1 MPGVNFD
8 RAAAFYDATRALPD
22 GVAEQVRD
30 AILDRTGANA
40 ATRFLEVGVGTG
52 RIALP
57 FVRAGHAY
65 CGVDLSAAMLGALCE
80 KLAAGPA
87 SPARPAL
94 ACADAMAL
102 PFRPAVFDVVLLIH
116 VIHLVDDHLETL
128 AEVRRVLRPNGRM
141 IISANEYTAQER
153 RDAEGGREPT
163 GARRVTGRWNAIL
176 TELGVDRHRRS
187 RGQWIP
193 DEALTADLERLGA
206 SVERV
211 VLLRYRDRPR
221 TAREVAAAHR
231 DRIFSSDWPIPDDVH
246 AEASRRLERWLEAE
260 HGAPDALFTDES
272 AVTVL
277 IVTFPGRDRTMG
289 ATDDGGGRR

>member
-30 AILDRTGANA
+30 AILDRVGARPG
-40 ATRFLEVGVGTG
+40 TRFLEVGVGTG

-65 CGVDLSAAMLGALCE
+65 CGVDLSAAMLGALRQ
-80 KLAAGPA
+80 KLIADPA
-87 SPARPAL
+87 QPGL

-102 PFRPAVFDVVLLIH
+102 PFRPGVFDVVLLIL
-116 VIHLVDDHLETL
+116 VLHLVDDHLETL
-128 AEVRRVLRPNGRM
+128 AEVRRVLRPNGRV
-141 IISANEYTAQER
+141 IISANEYTEQER
-153 RDAEGGREPT
+153 RDAEAGRVPT
-163 GARRVTGRWNAIL
+163 GARLVTSRWNAIL
-176 TELGVDRHRRS
+176 TELGLDRRR
-187 RGQWIP
+187 RPQGQWIS

-211 VLLRYRDRPR
+211 VLARYQDRAR

-231 DRIFSSDWPIPDDVH
+231 DRIYSSDWPIPDDVH
-246 AEASRRLERWLEAE
+246 AEASRRLERWLETE
-260 HGAPDALFTDES
+260 HRAPDELFVDES
-272 AVTVL
+272 AVVVL
-277 IVTFPGRDRTMG
+277 IGTFSGRDG
-289 ATDDGGGRR
+289 

>member
-30 AILDRTGANA
+30 AVLDRVGARPG
-40 ATRFLEVGVGTG
+40 TRFLEVGVGTG

-65 CGVDLSAAMLGALCE
+65 CGVDLSAAMLGALRE
-80 KLAAGPA
+80 KLIADPA
-87 SPARPAL
+87 LPAQPGL

-102 PFRPAVFDVVLLIH
+102 PFRPGVFDVVLLIH

-128 AEVRRVLRPNGRM
+128 AEVRRVLRPDGRV
-141 IISANEYTAQER
+141 IISANEYAEQER
-153 RDAEGGREPT
+153 RDAEGGRMPT
-163 GARRVTGRWNAIL
+163 GARLVTSRWNAIL
-176 TELGVDRHRRS
+176 TELGLDRRRRS
-187 RGQWIP
+187 RGQWIS

-211 VLLRYRDRPR
+211 VLVRYQDRAR

-231 DRIFSSDWPIPDDVH
+231 ERIFSSDWPIPDDIH
-246 AEASRRLERWLEAE
+246 AEASRRLDRWLETE
-260 HGAPDALFTDES
+260 HRAPDEPFIDQS
-272 AVTVL
+272 AVVVL
-277 IVTFPGRDRTMG
+277 VATFSGRDRTIEG
-289 ATDDGGGRR
+289 TAA

>member
-30 AILDRTGANA
+30 AIVDRVGARPG
-40 ATRFLEVGVGTG
+40 TRFLEVGVGTG

-65 CGVDLSAAMLGALCE
+65 CGIDLSAAMLGALRE
-80 KLAAGPA
+80 KAIAGPA
-87 SPARPAL
+87 QPGL

-102 PFRPAVFDVVLLIH
+102 PFRPGVFDVVLLIH

-128 AEVRRVLRPNGRM
+128 GEVRRVLRPNGRV
-141 IISANEYTAQER
+141 IISANAYTEQER
-153 RDAEGGREPT
+153 RDAEGGRMPT
-163 GARRVTGRWNAIL
+163 GARLVTSRWNAIL
-176 TELGVDRHRRS
+176 SELGLDQRR
-187 RGQWIP
+187 RRPQGQWIS
-193 DEALTADLERLGA
+193 DEALTADLGRLGA

-211 VLLRYRDRPR
+211 VLVRYQDRAR

-231 DRIFSSDWPIPDDVH
+231 DRIFSSDWPIPDDIH
-246 AEASRRLERWLEAE
+246 AEAARRLERWLETE
-260 HGAPDALFTDES
+260 HRAPDEPFVDAS
-272 AVTVL
+272 AVVVL
-277 IVTFPGRDRTMG
+277 IATFSGRDP
-289 ATDDGGGRR
+289 ATGVDAGRHT

>member
-30 AILDRTGANA
+30 AVLDRVGVRPG
-40 ATRFLEVGVGTG
+40 TRFLEVGVGTG

-57 FVRAGHAY
+57 VRPRGARLLRRRSLGGHARRASREADRRP
-65 CGVDLSAAMLGALCE
+65 GAAAQPG
-80 KLAAGPA
+80 
-87 SPARPAL
+87 L

-128 AEVRRVLRPNGRM
+128 AEVRRVLRPNGRV
-141 IISANEYTAQER
+141 IISANEYAAQER
-153 RDAEGGREPT
+153 RDAEGGRMPT
-163 GARRVTGRWNAIL
+163 GARLVTGQWNAIL
-176 TELGVDRHRRS
+176 AELGVDRRRRS
-187 RGQWIP
+187 RGQWLS

-211 VLLRYRDRPR
+211 VLARYQDRPADG
-221 TAREVAAAHR
+221 AR
-231 DRIFSSDWPIPDDVH
+231 
-246 AEASRRLERWLEAE
+246 
-260 HGAPDALFTDES
+260 
-272 AVTVL
+272 
-277 IVTFPGRDRTMG
+277 
-289 ATDDGGGRR
+289 GGRVSSRSDLQQ